1 MNSDL
6 KFVLRSLGRNPL
18 FVLVAVMSLA
28 LGIGANSAIFSLL
41 DQVLL
46 RSLPVRDPQQLVS
59 MDWDG
64 TFSGSSRN
72 DHAFSYPMYVG
83 FRDKSSSIFE
93 GVLARFPSHVD
104 LGWRGT
110 AERANAELVSGN
122 YFDVLGVKT
131 AIGRTLT
138 PDDDKLKGGE
148 PYVVLGYGY
157 WQKRFGGSS
166 SVLNQTV
173 DVNNRP
179 MTVVGVAQHGFRGTE
194 VGSPTD
200 LFVPMMMKP
209 QVTPTWDDMND
220 RRSIWLN
227 IMARL
232 KPNVSRKQAEA
243 AMTVLYHQ
251 EQLEDLKANTDA
263 GPNFRKNFLKNKFIL
278 ASAAKGFSSMREK
291 FSTALVVLM
300 AMVGTLLLIACGNVA
315 NLLVARA
322 ATRQREISIRLSLG
336 ASKGA
341 IFRLVLIESLLLS
354 LVGGGLGVLVAS
366 WTGSLLLRFL
376 PFENVGQVFSTSPDR
391 RVLLFTLASSVLTA
405 VIFGS
410 LPALQ
415 IAKPNVV
422 SMLKNEAAS
431 VIGGSHVKL
440 RKALV
445 AAQISL
451 SLLLLIGAGLFARS
465 LYNLMQVNSGM
476 RTAHVL
482 SFSVDPSLAGYSAE
496 HARQLFRKLQEA
508 LRAAPGAQ
516 AVSGSEVPILAT
528 DNWSSTTR
536 AEGYNAKQGEDL
548 NPDVNGVLP
557 TFFSTMGVPFVAGRE
572 FAERDSFGAPKVA
585 IVNESFVKSFF
596 RDRNPIG
603 RHIGFGSPHA
613 AKLDI
618 EIVGVVKDVK
628 AVDLKRK
635 STRQVWLPALQEE
648 HPAGLTFYI
657 RTENDPQSVAR
668 LARRTVRRIDPA
680 LPVYSM
686 KTVETQIRETHY
698 IDRLIT
704 MLSAAFGLLATLLA
718 AVGLYGVM
726 AFTVARRTRE
736 LGIRMALGAQRASV
750 VRLVMQDVIL
760 LAGIGIGAALPL
772 AFGLGRFI
780 ESQLFGLKAT
790 DPSTLIAATLLL
802 VTVALSAGYIPAVR
816 ATRIDP
822 MDALRWE

>member
-1 MNSDL
+1 MDHVTSDL

-46 RSLPVRDPQQLVS
+46 RSLPVKEPQQLVS

-83 FRDKSSSIFE
+83 FRDKTKNLFE
-93 GVLARFPSHVD
+93 GVLARFAAPVD
-104 LGWRGT
+104 LGWKGA

-122 YFDVLGVKT
+122 YFDVLGVRT

-138 PDDDKLKGGE
+138 ANDDKLKGGE

-157 WQKRFGGSS
+157 WQKRFGGNS

-173 DVNNRP
+173 DVNNHP
-179 MTVVGVAQHGFRGTE
+179 MTVVGVVQSGFRGTE
-194 VGSPTD
+194 VGKPTD
-200 LFVPMMMKP
+200 LFIPMMMKP

-251 EQLEDLKANTDA
+251 EQLEDLKTDTEA
-263 GPNFRKNFLKNKFIL
+263 GPNFRKKFLKNKFAL
-278 ASAAKGFSSMREK
+278 TSAAKGFSSMREK

-354 LVGGGLGVLVAS
+354 IVGGGLGLLVAS

-376 PFENVGQVFSTSPDR
+376 PFENVGQVFSTSPDS
-391 RVLLFTLASSVLTA
+391 RVLLFTLALSVLTA

-415 IAKPNVV
+415 IAKPDVV
-422 SMLKNEAAS
+422 STLKNEATS
-431 VIGGSHVKL
+431 VIGSSHVKL
-440 RKALV
+440 HKALV

-476 RTAHVL
+476 RTEHVL
-482 SFSVDPSLAGYSAE
+482 SFSVDPSLAGYSDE
-496 HARQLFRKLQEA
+496 RARQLFSRLQEA

-516 AVSGSEVPILAT
+516 AVSGSENPILAN
-528 DNWSSTTR
+528 DN
-536 AEGYNAKQGEDL
+536 
-548 NPDVNGVLP
+548 
-557 TFFSTMGVPFVAGRE
+557 
-572 FAERDSFGAPKVA
+572 
-585 IVNESFVKSFF
+585 
-596 RDRNPIG
+596 
-603 RHIGFGSPHA
+603 
-613 AKLDI
+613 
-618 EIVGVVKDVK
+618 
-628 AVDLKRK
+628 
-635 STRQVWLPALQEE
+635 
-648 HPAGLTFYI
+648 
-657 RTENDPQSVAR
+657 
-668 LARRTVRRIDPA
+668 
-680 LPVYSM
+680 
-686 KTVETQIRETHY
+686 
-698 IDRLIT
+698 
-704 MLSAAFGLLATLLA
+704 
-718 AVGLYGVM
+718 
-726 AFTVARRTRE
+726 
-736 LGIRMALGAQRASV
+736 
-750 VRLVMQDVIL
+750 
-760 LAGIGIGAALPL
+760 
-772 AFGLGRFI
+772 
-780 ESQLFGLKAT
+780 
-790 DPSTLIAATLLL
+790 
-802 VTVALSAGYIPAVR
+802 
-816 ATRIDP
+816 
-822 MDALRWE
+822 